1 METRA
6 HYVAVGAF
14 VLAVIIA
21 GFVAVVSLG
30 RVEFAQDL
38 KRYYIFFRGS
48 VSGLSRGSLVQ
59 YNGITVGRV
68 LDIRVD
74 PDDLEKIEVTVEI
87 DTKVVKIKTD
97 ARAFVDTNLLSGVAT
112 IQIRGGTR
120 EAPDLVA
127 EAGHKYPV
135 IAAGSSVFQR
145 VTETGPQLLE
155 RLTVAVDNLNDL
167 LNEQNRKA
175 VSESLQNVRA
185 ITEAFVAPSKEVG
198 ELVAN
203 ANAAVREMTTLLDH
217 IDQSYANKGGLKDEA
232 SQALNDFDRLAKGLI
247 DTNRQ
252 LQQVL
257 QENRPGLHEF
267 TQATLAQVGNLVS
280 DMQRFIAGLSRF
292 VSSVERDPA
301 RLLFGERR
309 EGYRPQ

>member
-14 VLAVIIA
+14 VLAVIVA
-21 GFVAVVSLG
+21 GFVAAVSFG

-38 KRYYIFFRGS
+38 SRYYIFFRGS
-48 VSGLSRGSLVQ
+48 VSGLSKGSLVQ

-68 LDIRVD
+68 VDVRVD
-74 PDDLEKIEVTVEI
+74 PDDLERIQVTVEI
-87 DTKVVKIKTD
+87 DKDLVPIKTD
-97 ARAFVDTNLLSGVAT
+97 ARAFVDANLLSGVAT

-120 EAPDLVA
+120 EAKNLEP
-127 EAGHKYPV
+127 EPGHRYPV
-135 IAAGSSVFQR
+135 IAAGSSVIQR
-145 VTETGPQLLE
+145 VSEAGPQLLD

-167 LNEQNRKA
+167 LNDQNRKA
-175 VSESLQNVRA
+175 VSDSLQNVRT
-185 ITEAFVAPSKEVG
+185 ITDAFVAPSKDVT
-198 ELVAN
+198 ELVDN
-203 ANAAVREMTTLLDH
+203 ANAAVLRMTQLLGH
-217 IDQSYANKGGLKDEA
+217 IDQGFSGKSGLKDEA
-232 SQALNDFDRLAKGLI
+232 SQALADFDRLAKNLI

-267 TQATLAQVGNLVS
+267 TQGTLNQVSNLVS
-280 DMQRFIAGLSRF
+280 DTERFIDGLSRF
-292 VSSVERDPA
+292 VTSVERDPG
-301 RLLFGERR
+301 RLLFGEKR

>member
-6 HYVAVGAF
+6 HYVAVGTF
-14 VLAVIIA
+14 VLAVIVL
-21 GFVAVVSLG
+21 GFIAVVSLG

-38 KRYYIFFRGS
+38 TRYYIFFKGS
-48 VSGLSRGSLVQ
+48 VTGLSRGSLVQ

-68 LDIRVD
+68 VDVRVD
-74 PDDLEKIEVTVEI
+74 PDDLEKIQVTVEI
-87 DTKVVKIKTD
+87 DKNLVKIKTD
-97 ARAFVDTNLLSGVAT
+97 ARAFIDANLLSGVAT

-120 EAPDLVA
+120 EAKDLEP
-127 EAGHKYPV
+127 EAGHRYPI

-145 VTETGPQLLE
+145 VTEAGPQLLD
-155 RLTVAVDNLNDL
+155 RLTVAVENLNDL
-167 LNEQNRKA
+167 LNDQNRKA
-175 VSESLQNVRA
+175 VSDSLQNVRT
-185 ITEAFVAPSKEVG
+185 ITETFVAPSKDVS

-203 ANAAVREMTTLLDH
+203 ANKAVLQMTSLLDH
-217 IDQSYANKGGLKDEA
+217 IDQSYANKGGLKDQA
-232 SQALNDFDRLAKGLI
+232 SQTLHDFDRLAKNLV

-257 QENRPGLHEF
+257 QENRPALHAF
-267 TQATLAQVGNLVS
+267 TQSTLTQVSDLVS
-280 DMQRFIAGLSRF
+280 DMQRFITGLSRF
-292 VSSVERDPA
+292 MASVERGPA

>member
-14 VLAVIIA
+14 VLAVIVI
-21 GFVAVVSLG
+21 GFVAVLSLG

-38 KRYYIFFRGS
+38 KRYYIFFKGS
-48 VSGLSRGSLVQ
+48 VTGLSKGSVVQ

-68 LDIRVD
+68 VDVRVD
-74 PDDLEKIEVTVEI
+74 PDDLAKIQVTVEI
-87 DTKVVKIKTD
+87 DKDLVPIKTD

-120 EAPDLVA
+120 DAKDL
-127 EAGHKYPV
+127 EPEPGHRYPV

-145 VTETGPQLLE
+145 VTEAGPQLLD
-155 RLTVAVDNLNDL
+155 RLMVVADSLNAVL
-167 LNEQNRKA
+167 SEQNRQA
-175 VSESLQNVRA
+175 VTDSLQNMRT
-185 ITEAFVAPSKEVG
+185 ITGAFVAPSQEVG

-203 ANAAVREMTTLLDH
+203 ANATVLEMKSLMSH
-217 IDQSYANKGGLKDEA
+217 IDQSYASKGGLRDQA
-232 SQALNDFDRLAKGLI
+232 SQALNDFDRLAKNLV
-247 DTNRQ
+247 DTNHQ

-257 QENRPGLHEF
+257 QENRGGLHEF
-267 TQATLAQVGNLVS
+267 TQATLTQVSNLVS

-292 VSSVERDPA
+292 VASVERDPA

>member
-14 VLAVIIA
+14 VLAIIVL
-21 GFVAVVSLG
+21 GFVAVLSLG
-30 RVEFAQDL
+30 RVEFAQEL
-38 KRYYIFFRGS
+38 KRYYIFFKGS
-48 VSGLSRGSLVQ
+48 VTGLSKGSFVQ

-68 LDIRVD
+68 VDVRVD
-74 PDDLEKIEVTVEI
+74 PDDLEKIQVTVEI
-87 DTKVVKIKTD
+87 DTNLVNIKTD

-120 EAPDLVA
+120 EARNLEP
-127 EAGHKYPV
+127 EPGHRYPV
-135 IAAGSSVFQR
+135 IASGSSVLQR
-145 VTETGPQLLE
+145 VTETGPQLLD
-155 RLTVAVDNLNDL
+155 RLMVTVDNLNAVL
-167 LNEQNRKA
+167 SEQNRKA
-175 VSESLQNVRA
+175 VSDSLQNVRT
-185 ITEAFVAPSKEVG
+185 ITEAFVAPSQEVN

-203 ANAAVREMTTLLDH
+203 ANAAVIGLKSLLDH
-217 IDQSYANKGGLKDEA
+217 VDESYASRGGLRDEA
-232 SQALNDFDRLAKGLI
+232 SKALSDFDRLAKGLI

-257 QENRPGLHEF
+257 QENRPGIQEF
-267 TQATLAQVGNLVS
+267 THSTLTQVSNLVS
-280 DMQRFIAGLSRF
+280 DTQRLIAGLTRF
-292 VSSVERDPA
+292 VASVERDPA

>member
-14 VLAVIIA
+14 VLAVIVL
-21 GFVAVVSLG
+21 GFVAVLSLG
-30 RVEFAQDL
+30 RVEFTQDL
-38 KRYYIFFRGS
+38 KRYYIFFKGS
-48 VSGLSRGSLVQ
+48 VTGLSKGSLVQ

-68 LDIRVD
+68 IDVRVD
-74 PDDLEKIEVTVEI
+74 PDDLEKIQVTVEI
-87 DTKVVKIKTD
+87 DQNLVPIKTD

-120 EAPDLVA
+120 DAKDLDP
-127 EAGHKYPV
+127 EPGHRYPV

-145 VTETGPQLLE
+145 VTEAGPQLLD
-155 RLTVAVDNLNDL
+155 RLTVVADSLNAVLS
-167 LNEQNRKA
+167 EQNRQA
-175 VSESLQNVRA
+175 VTDSLQNMRT
-185 ITEAFVAPSKEVG
+185 ITGAFVAPSQEVG

-203 ANAAVREMTTLLDH
+203 ANATVLEMKSLMSH
-217 IDQSYANKGGLKDEA
+217 IDQSYASKGGLRDQA
-232 SQALNDFDRLAKGLI
+232 SQALNDFDRLAKNLV
-247 DTNRQ
+247 DTNHQ

-257 QENRPGLHEF
+257 QENRGGLHEF
-267 TQATLAQVGNLVS
+267 TQATLTQVSNLVS

-292 VSSVERDPA
+292 VASVERDPA

>member
-14 VLAVIIA
+14 VLAIIVL
-21 GFVAVVSLG
+21 GFAAIVSLG

-38 KRYYIFFRGS
+38 NRYYVFFKGS
-48 VSGLSRGSLVQ
+48 VTGLSKGSLVQ

-68 LDIRVD
+68 VDVRVD
-74 PDDLEKIEVTVEI
+74 PDDLEKIQVTVEI
-87 DTKVVKIKTD
+87 DSNLVKIKTD
-97 ARAFVDTNLLSGVAT
+97 ARAFVETTLLSGVAT

-120 EAPDLVA
+120 EAADLKP
-127 EAGHKYPV
+127 EAGHRYPV

-145 VTETGPQLLE
+145 VTEAGPQLLD
-155 RLTVAVDNLNDL
+155 RLMVAVDNLNDL
-167 LNEQNRKA
+167 LNERNRKA
-175 VSESLQNVRA
+175 ISETLQNVQA
-185 ITEAFVAPSKEVG
+185 ITGAFVAPSKEVG
-198 ELVAN
+198 ELVDN
-203 ANAAVREMTTLLDH
+203 ANATLLKMTTMLGH
-217 IDQSYANKGGLKDEA
+217 IDESYASKGGLKDEA
-232 SQALNDFDRLAKGLI
+232 SQTLNDFDRLARNLI

-257 QENRPGLHEF
+257 QENRPGLREF
-267 TQATLAQVGNLVS
+267 TQATLAQVSNLAT
-280 DMQRFIAGLSRF
+280 DAQRFIAGLTRF
-292 VSSVERDPA
+292 LSSVERDPA

>member
-68 LDIRVD
+68 VDIQVD

-120 EAPDLVA
+120 QAPDLVA

-155 RLTVAVDNLNDL
+155 RLMVAVDNLNDL

-185 ITEAFVAPSKEVG
+185 ITEAFVAPSKEMG

-203 ANAAVREMTTLLDH
+203 ANATVREMTTLLDH

-232 SQALNDFDRLAKGLI
+232 SQALNDFDRLAKGLM

>member
-14 VLAVIIA
+14 VLAVIVL
-21 GFVAVVSLG
+21 GFVAALSLG

-48 VSGLSRGSLVQ
+48 VSGLSKGSSVQ
-59 YNGITVGRV
+59 YNGIAVGRV
-68 LDIRVD
+68 VD
-74 PDDLEKIEVTVEI
+74 VRIDPEDLEKIEVMVEI
-87 DTKVVKIKTD
+87 DTNVVKIKTD
-97 ARAFVDTNLLSGVAT
+97 ARAFIDTNLLSGVAT
-112 IQIRGGTR
+112 IQIRGGTSR
-120 EAPDLVA
+120 AADL
-127 EAGHKYPV
+127 EPEPGHKYPV

-145 VTETGPQLLE
+145 VSEAGPQLLD
-155 RLTVAVDNLNDL
+155 RLTTSVESLNEL

-175 VSESLQNVRA
+175 VSESLQNIRT
-185 ITEAFVAPSKEVG
+185 ITGAFVAPSKEVS

-203 ANAAVREMTTLLDH
+203 ANATVLAMSTLVNHL
-217 IDQSYANKGGLKDEA
+217 DQSYSDRGGLKDEV
-232 SQALNDFDRLAKGLI
+232 SQTLGDFDRLAKNLA

-257 QENRPGLHEF
+257 QQNSPGLREF
-267 TQATLAQVGNLVS
+267 TQVTLNQVSSLVV
-280 DMQRFIAGLSRF
+280 DMQRFIAELSRF
-292 VSSVERDPA
+292 VASVERDPG